1 MNSQC
6 RYWRLVST
14 ALNKEPLMFYVFSS
28 PQTLAQHLSNLLV
41 QRIQQKPNIVLGL
54 ATGSTMEPVYERL
67 VQQVKQENID
77 LSQVRSFNLDEYIG
91 LAPEHAQSYHFFMN
105 QNLFSLV
112 DLKKEQLSLPSGI
125 CADIEVECKS
135 YSERIRTAGIDFQ
148 LLGIGSNG
156 HIGFNEPGT
165 EFSSLTHVVELSEK
179 TRLDN
184 GRFFDDLNEV
194 PTHAITMGMADIM
207 SAKEIALVITGAHKA
222 QTVLDLFNSQVTEAM
237 PASALKQ
244 HQNAHF
250 LIDEAAASLLPK
262 EAWQY
267 AS

>member
-1 MNSQC
+1 
-6 RYWRLVST
+6 
-14 ALNKEPLMFYVFSS
+14 MFYVFSS

-54 ATGSTMEPVYERL
+54 ATGSTMEPVYERF
-67 VQQVKQENID
+67 VQQIRQENVN
-77 LSQVRSFNLDEYIG
+77 LSQVKCFNLDEYIG
-91 LAPEHAQSYHFFMN
+91 LLPEHGQSYHFFMN
-105 QNLFSLV
+105 EHLFSKL
-112 DLKKEQLSLPSGI
+112 DFKNEQLSLPSGHAQDI
-125 CADIEVECKS
+125 AAECAS
-135 YSERIRTAGIDFQ
+135 YSQRINKAGIDFQ

-165 EFSSLTHVVELSEK
+165 SFDSLTHVVELSEK

-184 GRFFDDLNEV
+184 GRFFDDLSEV
-194 PTHAITMGMADIM
+194 PTHAITMGMADIT
-207 SAKEIALVITGAHKA
+207 SAKEIALVVTGEHKA
-222 QTVLDLFNSQVTEAM
+222 KTVLELFNSQVTEAM

-244 HQNAHF
+244 HANTHF